1 MGEKSACLI
10 GIATITCGPVCPCL
24 TSPPSSSPSS
34 MPHVSMLRLGR
45 GSSGPSSSSSASL
58 LVRAECRGS
67 WVSGRDHDF
76 SGSSPLPL
84 PLLLALHMDLILV
97 QRPSFFWTFL
107 LLLLLAAYIIK
118 TMALPQLS
126 SSTRLRPLVEYGP
139 QGKPNIEC

>member
-1 MGEKSACLI
+1 MARLDLLPPPPLRFWYVLNVEGLGSLAE
-10 GIATITCGPVCPCL
+10 ITTFLDP
-24 TSPPSSSPSS
+24 PPSPS
-34 MPHVSMLRLGR
+34 
-45 GSSGPSSSSSASL
+45 
-58 LVRAECRGS
+58 
-67 WVSGRDHDF
+67 
-76 SGSSPLPL
+76 